1 MRLET
6 KRVITLTKEEQRV
19 IKQLYVLLQDDNDLS
34 AIDVWNILT
43 DIYNE
48 NSEYCADYGYDIRII
63 DQAGSGRYV

>member
-63 DQAGSGRYV
+63 D